1 MDQIN
6 NYRDA
11 KRLQSVTS
19 ASTAKISN
27 ISTAYRQTIGKL
39 VVKVTHSFSVPSPEV
54 EELAVTVETWCEV
67 LSDTIPI
74 ERLQE
79 CYLYAMK
86 HRTSTF
92 PLVVVEVREAYRAIR
107 AEEEAKKRPSCVLC
121 YGYGSAMVYDPK
133 TDSEFVKECPYC
145 FGKISTSLQQTG

>member
-39 VVKVTHSFSVPSPEV
+39 LLKVRHAFSLPSPEV

-107 AEEEAKKRPSCVLC
+107 AEGDRKSV
-121 YGYGSAMVYDPK
+121 G
-133 TDSEFVKECPYC
+133 
-145 FGKISTSLQQTG
+145 